1 MQKRK
6 WAAGRVE
13 WGEEKKERREEDV
26 LFQAKAVNEVD
37 AGRDR
42 ATRSE
47 MIERSGLFFLAE
59 GE

>member
-6 WAAGRVE
+6 WAAGGVGR
-13 WGEEKKERREEDV
+13 GENEGEEDV

-47 MIERSGLFFLAE
+47 MI
-59 GE
+59 

>member
-6 WAAGRVE
+6 WAAGGVGR
-13 WGEEKKERREEDV
+13 GENEGEEDV

>member
-1 MQKRK
+1 MAVGSEVACRRES
-6 WAAGRVE
+6 GPLEE
-13 WGEEKKERREEDV
+13 WGEEEGEEDV

-47 MIERSGLFFLAE
+47 MI
-59 GE
+59 